1 MYFAKENAFPHVV
14 LVSRADS
21 ISQHHLGS
29 QLSQKAV
36 HALST
41 PEHSHDH
48 NYYPHTSTPDSK
60 SRITLLPLPTRQSD
74 SDGDFVVVASGGK
87 GERQVSPSAS
97 SIVPPFTIH
106 TKIPVIPV
114 TTKPSQENRRE
125 KNEERKERKNS
136 GQNLKQ
142 MILVRS
148 VT

>member
-87 GERQVSPSAS
+87 GERQMDKWILNFQCSIQTLISCGGGGGGGEDKEKAKKES
-97 SIVPPFTIH
+97 SRLL
-106 TKIPVIPV
+106 
-114 TTKPSQENRRE
+114 SLS
-125 KNEERKERKNS
+125 NE
-136 GQNLKQ
+136 
-142 MILVRS
+142 
-148 VT
+148 